1 MKEDFISF
9 PERMEDDMSYRSEVF
24 GQEYTVADQI
34 FDDESIKEYEAGNS
48 YFVELYEQINEV
60 FPEKFRNIGR

>member
-1 MKEDFISF
+1 
-9 PERMEDDMSYRSEVF
+9 MSYRSEVF